1 MREKKKKKK
10 NKQTNQIRE
19 DALYIR
25 EGEEPRGKKKNSE
38 TERERRS
45 RLEWVALKCQRG
57 TMGGWVGYRSE
68 WVTLR
73 LARGPGSRAV
83 VRWSGSGVVWLD
95 RVVGSLVLQR
105 ILRSFEVLVFSGGLN
120 CW

>member
-1 MREKKKKKK
+1 MPFTSEKGK
-10 NKQTNQIRE
+10 NP
-19 DALYIR
+19 
-25 EGEEPRGKKKNSE
+25 EEKKKNSE

-45 RLEWVALKCQRG
+45 RLEWVALKRQRG

-105 ILRSFEVLVFSGGLN
+105 ILKSFEVLVFSGGLN